1 MNKEDVLLKK
11 IKELGYKYV
20 FLDDADMGFRLIGII
35 PTLYT
40 DGSTRVDENVF
51 NLLKEYGF
59 EFKLL
64 LIKCKSTKNIYG
76 YDTMVVFYNKNERW

>member
-1 MNKEDVLLKK
+1 VSDRDVLLKK
-11 IKELGYKYV
+11 IKRLGYEYV
-20 FLDDADMGFRLIGII
+20 FLDNADSGFRWIGII

-40 DGSTRVDENVF
+40 DGSTRVDEDVF

-64 LIKCKSTKNIYG
+64 LINCESTKNAYG
-76 YDTMVVFYNKNERW
+76 YDTMVVFVKNERW